1 MDPIASPSR
10 CRRWLAL
17 AVIAIVCPA
26 CEPAPGPKPAPRK
39 LLPDRRIARRALE
52 AALEEWR
59 DSPQTDLAAAT
70 GRSLVFVDYQRQ
82 PGQKLSKFEILSESE
97 VDNLRR
103 FVVRLELTDPGE
115 TVLAPYYVFDRS
127 PIWVYRAEDF
137 DMMMNMDMAPES
149 VPPATESSK
158 ETSTPEKQPGP
169 GDAGATDVDGRGSE
183 S

>member
-1 MDPIASPSR
+1 MDPTVSPSG

-17 AVIAIVCPA
+17 AIIAIVCPA
-26 CEPAPGPKPAPRK
+26 CEPASGPKPPPRQ
-39 LLPDRRIARRALE
+39 LLPDRRMARRALE

-59 DSPQTDLAAAT
+59 DSPQTDSAAAA
-70 GRSLVFVDYQRQ
+70 GRSLIFVDRQRQ
-82 PGQKLSKFEILSESE
+82 PGQKLSRFEILSDSE

-103 FVVRLELTDPGE
+103 FVVRLELTDPAE

-137 DMMMNMDMAPES
+137 DMMMNMDMSPEA
-149 VPPATESSK
+149 VPPGAEPSK
-158 ETSTPEKQPGP
+158 ETTTREKRPGP
-169 GDAGATDVDGRGSE
+169 DDAGAANVDEHRSK

>member
-1 MDPIASPSR
+1 MDPTVLPSG

-17 AVIAIVCPA
+17 AVIAIACPA
-26 CEPAPGPKPAPRK
+26 CEPASGPRPPPRK
-39 LLPDRRIARRALE
+39 LLPDSRIARRALE

-59 DSPQTDLAAAT
+59 DSPQTDSAAAA
-70 GRSLVFVDYQRQ
+70 GRSLIFVDRQRR

-103 FVVRLELTDPGE
+103 VVVRLELTDPGE

-137 DMMMNMDMAPES
+137 DMMMNMDMAPET
-149 VPPATESSK
+149 VPPAAVPSK
-158 ETSTPEKQPGP
+158 ETSTPEKRPGP
-169 GDAGATDVDGRGSE
+169 GDAGATDVDGPGSE